1 MKRRTRKQWYQYHLS
16 RSQDAACAP
25 VYARFADDIRKVE
38 DAESEAWRALDRAN
52 REESFWSE
60 IASLFGYIT
69 SYRRNHIISALDDI
83 RTIERA
89 RLDLISRRDAELREA
104 RTAGEKAYQDSKELR
119 RAEAEARAA
128 RVVAIKAER
137 RVRYLER
144 SPAIRSAAKFFRKL
158 LLREALTE
166 RDFILCYYCR
176 CEIAPA
182 DSHLEHKRPVSR
194 GGGNHRSNLV
204 LSCSACNLKKGR
216 KTHEE
221 FIKIIQSNNK

>member
-16 RSQDAACAP
+16 RAQDVACEP
-25 VYARFADDIRKVE
+25 VYAKFASEIAKIKE
-38 DAESEAWRALDRAN
+38 AESEAQRSLDEAKRN
-52 REESFWSE
+52 ESIWSG
-60 IASLFGYIT
+60 IASFFGYIT
-69 SYRRNHIISALDDI
+69 LYRRNQFIPALDDI

-89 RLDLISRRDAELREA
+89 RADLFSRRESALRDARKAGELDYLESREA
-104 RTAGEKAYQDSKELR
+104 R

-128 RVVAIKAER
+128 RVAAQRAER
-137 RVRYLER
+137 RIRYLER

-158 LLREALTE
+158 LLREALSD
-166 RDFILCYYCR
+166 RNFVVCYYCS
-176 CEIAPA
+176 CEIAPS

-204 LSCSACNLKKGR
+204 LSCSSCNLRKGK

-221 FIKIIQSNNK
+221 FIRANQNNEK

>member
-16 RSQDAACAP
+16 RSQEAACAP
-25 VYARFADDIRKVE
+25 VYARFADEIRKVE
-38 DAESEAWRALDRAN
+38 DAESEARQAFDEAN
-52 REESFWSE
+52 REESIWSV
-60 IASLFGYIT
+60 IASVFGYIT
-69 SYRRNHIISALDDI
+69 QYRRNHIIPALDDI

-104 RTAGEKAYQDSKELR
+104 RTAGEKTYLESRELR
-119 RAEAEARAA
+119 REEAEARAA
-128 RVVAIKAER
+128 RVLAIKAER

-158 LLREALTE
+158 LLSEALAE
-166 RDFILCYYCR
+166 RDFIVCYYCQ
-176 CEIAPA
+176 CEIAPT

-204 LSCSACNLKKGR
+204 LSCSACNLKKGK

-221 FIKIIQSNNK
+221 FIKIIHNNKN